1 MLSFAAAVFFLIV
14 TPGPGVLSTAG
25 VGSAFGFRSGL
36 AYVGGLFLGTNLVA
50 LAVVSGM
57 AAVLLAVPF
66 VRTVLVYASVAYLLY
81 LAARIALAGSR
92 IAFIEARKAP
102 GFLNGVAL
110 QAINP
115 KAYAVNTALF
125 SGFAFWPESLLAET
139 AMKFLILNTETAMK
153 FLILN
158 IIWVPVHLAWLF
170 AGVTLRRLDLPS
182 HVQFAINVA
191 MALSMLAVVALT
203 ALTPH

>member
-139 AMKFLILNTETAMK
+139 AMKFLILN
-153 FLILN
+153 